1 MIWFLGQNYL
11 CPMNRDTIKGKE
23 IENMGYQQNRKKGAI
38 RDVLRMAGIIMS
50 GAFQDKYKQPKFIEN
65 GAMEEWKK
73 RFFQM
78 IDAGEINEAEN
89 QLLDRLESA
98 MEAGEMDRSLV
109 ETALEIYEH
118 MNEKE
123 DDFLEEHDYSREEI
137 EEGIH
142 RVFGMAGVELP
153 SVVI

>member
-1 MIWFLGQNYL
+1 
-11 CPMNRDTIKGKE
+11 
-23 IENMGYQQNRKKGAI
+23 MGYQQNRKRGAI

-50 GAFQDKYKQPKFIEN
+50 GAFQDKFKQPKFIEN

-73 RFFQM
+73 RFLQM

-89 QLLDRLESA
+89 QLWDRLECA
-98 MEAGEMDRSLV
+98 LEAGELDSSLV

-142 RVFGMAGVELP
+142 RVLGLAGVELP
-153 SVVI
+153 GVLVADESYGM

>member
-1 MIWFLGQNYL
+1 
-11 CPMNRDTIKGKE
+11 
-23 IENMGYQQNRKKGAI
+23 MGYQQNRKKGAV

-73 RFFQM
+73 QYLQM

-89 QLLDRLESA
+89 QLLDRLEGC
-98 MEAGEMDRSLV
+98 MESGEIDGITL
-109 ETALEIYEH
+109 EIALEIYGH
-118 MNEKE
+118 INEKE

-142 RVFGMAGVELP
+142 RVLSMAGVELP
-153 SVVI
+153 LVM

>member
-1 MIWFLGQNYL
+1 
-11 CPMNRDTIKGKE
+11 
-23 IENMGYQQNRKKGAI
+23 MGYQQNRKKGAI

-50 GAFQDKYKQPKFIEN
+50 GAFQDKFKQPKFIEN

-73 RFFQM
+73 RFLQM

-89 QLLDRLESA
+89 QLWDRLECSL
-98 MEAGEMDRSLV
+98 EAGELDSSLV

-142 RVFGMAGVELP
+142 RVLGLAGVELP
-153 SVVI
+153 GVLVADEAY